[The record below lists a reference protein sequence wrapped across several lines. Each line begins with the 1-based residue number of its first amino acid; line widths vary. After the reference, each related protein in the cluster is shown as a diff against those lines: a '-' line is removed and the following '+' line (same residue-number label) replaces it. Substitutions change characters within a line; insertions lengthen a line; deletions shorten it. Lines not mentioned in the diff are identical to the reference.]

1 MLRIDRLRMQLPAG
15 FKHRA
20 SSIARL
26 VGESMAGIHP
36 SQNRTLDRLSIGP
49 IQVSPNSTDQ
59 DIAHSVTER
68 IASTLRRE
76 L

>member
-1 MLRIDRLRMQLPAG
+1 MIAKGSRYVSSYLAS
-15 FKHRA
+15 RA

-76 L
+76 I